1 MATGIVVRSMAF
13 LLENK
18 KNDPAVVVL
27 DEQGKYAVSLIS
39 GHIGGANALAKR
51 IADYIGAYAVI
62 TTASDVQGK
71 VALDL
76 WAEEKD
82 LFIEDF
88 KKLKKLSTRIVN
100 GERIK
105 VYPDCPFDKK
115 QMPDEFIVV
124 ESGDE
129 PDIIISHS
137 LFDSKALFLRPR
149 NLFVGIGCNRGTSAN
164 EIDEVT
170 RSVLDREKLSFIS
183 IGSLAT
189 IDIKRDEQGLIDF
202 AGSNKMNIDFFSKN
216 DLNNTALTHNI
227 KPSDIVKT
235 ATGAVAVAEP
245 AALLSAKRASG
256 NCVIIT
262 PKEKR
267 GNVTL
272 AIAKAEY
279 LL

>member
-1 MATGIVVRSMAF
+1 
-13 LLENK
+13 
-18 KNDPAVVVL
+18 
-27 DEQGKYAVSLIS
+27 
-39 GHIGGANALAKR
+39 
-51 IADYIGAYAVI
+51 
-62 TTASDVQGK
+62 
-71 VALDL
+71 
-76 WAEEKD
+76 
-82 LFIEDF
+82 
-88 KKLKKLSTRIVN
+88 
-100 GERIK
+100 
-105 VYPDCPFDKK
+105 
-115 QMPDEFIVV
+115 MPDEFIVV

-149 NLFVGIGCNRGTSAN
+149 NLFVGIGCNRGTSVN
-164 EIDEVT
+164 EIEEVT
-170 RSVLDREKLSFIS
+170 RSVLDREKLSFTS

-202 AGSNKMNIDFFSKN
+202 AGSNEVNIDFFSKD

-227 KPSDIVKT
+227 KVSDIVKT
-235 ATGAVAVAEP
+235 ATGAGAVAEP
-245 AALLSAKRASG
+245 AALLSAQRSSG